1 MTNPMTP
8 KVVTQPVT
16 APKTP
21 TVTAPKMATPVVAP
35 IDVLQSKW
43 FEMKGKVK
51 TKWTR
56 LSDEDLTKI
65 NGKHEQLVGVIQTR
79 YGYDRAKAEQ
89 EVRDFL
95 AKP

>member
-8 KVVTQPVT
+8 KPVTQPVT

-21 TVTAPKMATPVVAP
+21 TVTPTKMAGPVAPP

-51 TKWTR
+51 TRWAR
-56 LSDEDLTKI
+56 LTDEDLNKI
-65 NGKHEQLVGVIQTR
+65 NGKHEQLVSIIQTR
-79 YGYDRAKAEQ
+79 YSYDRAKAEQ

-95 AKP
+95 VKP